1 MRKGRASTA
10 AAKTA
15 AVAGSGVGGAGAANE
30 VKFRGVRKR
39 PWGKFAAE
47 IRDPLKKNRAWLG
60 TFDSE
65 EEAARAYDA
74 AALALH
80 GAKAK
85 LNFPQQNTYAP
96 GFPQNPSE
104 PFFDDQIII
113 AQRPTSSSLSST
125 VESFSSPRP
134 PKPPTPP
141 PPCSAKRY
149 PRTPPVLPDDY
160 HSDCDSSSSVINE
173 ANVGEVASSS
183 VRKPFSFDL
192 NLPPPMD
199 DDDLACT
206 ALRL

>member
-1 MRKGRASTA
+1 MRKARGSSTP
-10 AAKTA
+10 AKPA
-15 AVAGSGVGGAGAANE
+15 AVAGSGPLVPTNE

-47 IRDPLKKNRAWLG
+47 IRDPLKKTRAWLG

-65 EEAARAYDA
+65 EEAARAYDT
-74 AALALH
+74 AALTLH
-80 GAKAK
+80 GTKAK
-85 LNFPQQNTYAP
+85 LNFPQT
-96 GFPQNPSE
+96 QNPNQQ
-104 PFFDDQIII
+104 FFDDDQIMI

-125 VESFSSPRP
+125 VESFSSPRQ
-134 PKPPTPP
+134 PKPITPP
-141 PPCSAKRY
+141 PTSSGKRY

-173 ANVGEVASSS
+173 GNGGDVASSS

-199 DDDLACT
+199 DEDLACT